1 MLKTLF
7 EDKINWLKESVLTK
21 IGDNTPVYSNKD
33 LNIIRIAMYQE
44 LFNFPQA
51 ILDVESS
58 QRLETMEDLESYLLN
73 VNKNLL

>member
-7 EDKINWLKESVLTK
+7 DEKINWLKQSILTK

-33 LNIIRIAMYQE
+33 LDIIRIAMYQE

-51 ILDVESS
+51 ILNVESS
-58 QRLETMEDLESYLLN
+58 KRLETMEELEDYLSEM
-73 VNKNLL
+73 NKNLL